1 MKEWNLFWAQ
11 HTWPIFEALRLACS
25 YLIRS
30 SLATWDSCGIFSGTR
45 GVVNKT
51 NLLPDWQSFWWN
63 LGTSFWQMLDNMWSG
78 LGICCQKTFTLPHQ
92 FWMRM
97 CKTESL
103 YSHQHKD
110 SQVLKRCSSCRQLL
124 QRWVPTFFWVSQ
136 LLMGMASAPC
146 KKVLRYI
153 IQLLSV
159 NFGASDS
166 QTCTRVF
173 PLLPC
178 NAIGDRFLNAVYS
191 GSNFHIWH
199 VSSKSVHDHL
209 RLWEPLLDFTLPDFL
224 CFELVAGW
232 GVSSFTSLEFGRESS
247 CFSLGCVPWQWLFLQ
262 TQSTWVTPCPFLDGL
277 PLLPVTL
284 TTL

>member
-1 MKEWNLFWAQ
+1 MHWSK
-11 HTWPIFEALRLACS
+11 IALWVARH
-25 YLIRS
+25 
-30 SLATWDSCGIFSGTR
+30 SLQQWRTQGSGT
-45 GVVNKT
+45 G
-51 NLLPDWQSFWWN
+51 LLLWGIKIKESW
-63 LGTSFWQMLDNMWSG
+63 LKLTETGEVLAMSFWQMLDNMWYG
-78 LGICCQKTFTLPHQ
+78 LGIFCQKTFTLPHQ

-103 YSHQHKD
+103 YCHQHKD

-136 LLMGMASAPC
+136 LWMGMASAPC
-146 KKVLRYI
+146 KKVLHYI

-159 NFGASDS
+159 NFGASAS
-166 QTCTRVF
+166 QTCTRVV

-209 RLWEPLLDFTLPDFL
+209 RLLEPLLHFTLPDFL

-262 TQSTWVTPCPFLDGL
+262 TQSTWGGL
-277 PLLPVTL
+277 PNANPIFWKWSNIWGSHYVH
-284 TTL
+284 